1 MSFPF
6 NEFKIYADN
15 EFLVIEG
22 VNNRVNWREV
32 KGKIIIEAYPDPTTG
47 GGLTTAA
54 IIKTTQ
60 APDFAAF
67 AKNEKF
73 LDFNGVPFAPT
84 GNFATLE
91 AAIWAIINTGGMGAG
106 LATEA
111 KQDAEIAK
119 LQDIKDN
126 QTNGTQVIQ
135 LPTDAAKESKQNS
148 QIAELQAIKN
158 NQTNGNHTTQITP
171 LPLPVTFTQTQ
182 NPQYTAAI
190 HHTIG
195 NTPTDFFGIT
205 GSATKTIKVLSIK
218 IYAQESQVLGG
229 GNIRNMSV
237 IRRSTANTGGT
248 TTAVARVPLDS
259 NYGAAT
265 ANILAYTANPTVGTT
280 VGNVGAQ
287 QLTHPLASTT
297 SAQFGMELLGQPVIL
312 RGVAQGLYLN
322 GLGVTRPNNVYSITI
337 QWEEI

>member
-1 MSFPF
+1 MINNKSNLLIHKTTAGNVVFSDYSNPNKVYSIYPQETKIWIDKDIIGQSSKINIGDGRENFSRLQIVATKLNNDPDIPF
-6 NEFKIYADN
+6 NGA
-15 EFLVIEG
+15 
-22 VNNRVNWREV
+22 
-32 KGKIIIEAYPDPTTG
+32 
-47 GGLTTAA
+47 
-54 IIKTTQ
+54 TQ
-60 APDFAAF
+60 TDTDLLNILDAF
-67 AKNEKF
+67 F
-73 LDFNGVPFAPT
+73 IAPT
-84 GNFATLE
+84 SGT
-91 AAIWAIINTGGMGAG
+91 IVTG

-111 KQDAEIAK
+111 
-119 LQDIKDN
+119 N
-126 QTNGTQVIQ
+126 QET
-135 LPTDAAKESKQNS
+135 

-158 NQTNGNHTTQITP
+158 NQTNGNQKTQIQGTVNVNTGLTQP
-171 LPLPVTFTQTQ
+171 LTNTELRASPVPVTFTQTQ

-190 HHTIG
+190 HYTIG

-218 IYAQESQVLGG
+218 IYAQESQLLGS

-259 NYGAAT
+259 NYAAAT